1 MMFALWAAV
10 TFDRPLSS
18 AYLKADSTIRSEPN
32 TEIGLIEMPDSSR
45 VGESSSSA
53 RKARSF
59 STSAEPFSNSM
70 PAYRSSV
77 FSRTIT
83 MSVSGKRVRTPS

>member
-1 MMFALWAAV
+1 M
-10 TFDRPLSS
+10 RPFSL
-18 AYLKADSTIRSEPN
+18 AYAKADSTIRSEPN

-53 RKARSF
+53 RNVRSF

-70 PAYRSSV
+70 PA
-77 FSRTIT
+77 
-83 MSVSGKRVRTPS
+83 